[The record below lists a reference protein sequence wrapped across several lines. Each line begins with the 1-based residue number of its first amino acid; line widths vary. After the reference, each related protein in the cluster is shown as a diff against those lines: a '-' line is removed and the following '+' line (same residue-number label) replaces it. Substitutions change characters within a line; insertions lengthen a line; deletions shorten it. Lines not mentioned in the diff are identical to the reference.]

1 MIGYKDTSMGSNAVK
16 QRDKVDTEDRDYKDY
31 ICTYATNPQRKKKKE
46 NCKGKLLSDFYFL
59 FLLKFPF
66 FF

>member
-31 ICTYATNPQRKKKKE
+31 ICTYATNPQRKKKKR
-46 NCKGKLLSDFYFL
+46 KL
-59 FLLKFPF
+59 
-66 FF
+66 